1 MRPSPFLFGG
11 TLQEHLS
18 KYEFK
23 PEYEEA
29 VKEIREGIYVDDIHL
44 GGETIDQTSSYKG
57 KAVTIFREGGFCL
70 HKWHSNVK
78 ELENSENNNEFEST
92 FAKESCGTK
101 PHKPKLVQLPFSTGF
116 NLLTPIFLLPYIIM
130 DLSIFV
136 IAEWATLLVN
146 IRCPRGGS

>member
-1 MRPSPFLFGG
+1 MGG

-18 KYEFK
+18 KYVFK
-23 PEYEEA
+23 PEYEKA

-78 ELENSENNNEFEST
+78 ELENSENNDEFEST

-101 PHKPKLVQLPFSTGF
+101 PHKTKLFQVAFSTGF

-130 DLSIFV
+130 DLPIFV
-136 IAEWATLLVN
+136 IAEWATLLVD